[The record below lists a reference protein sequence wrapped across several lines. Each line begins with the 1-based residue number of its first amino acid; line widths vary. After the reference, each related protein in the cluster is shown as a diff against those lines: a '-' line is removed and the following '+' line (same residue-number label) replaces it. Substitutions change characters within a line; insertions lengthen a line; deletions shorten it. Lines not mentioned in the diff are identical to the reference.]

1 MKKIMKFNPYDF
13 LGKLMFYWFL
23 YPLGKISKIDKNI
36 KPIFKLIH
44 KLFINSHI
52 STFLAL
58 FYPLIFISI
67 LSNVSSPNYIV
78 MGIASLIPIVI
89 GVQVLPTIILNL
101 KQSSIL
107 KRIGAT
113 NTKASDMT
121 FVVISYFVLVAIFSL
136 VFNVGIGIAMFSKN
150 MNLANIQWGE
160 LIFSFLIGILV
171 GISLGVMISSVIK
184 KQEVA
189 LVIGLLLTLPGAFLT
204 SEFLPPTMIN
214 DWGPMRYISFIFPQ
228 KISTTLVHCAV
239 NGGSIFD
246 TEVVRSLDYNG
257 LINLNALVDSNAIPT
272 VQADAI
278 KSAMSNVE
286 VVDWTEK
293 LMAWI
298 LLPVYLVTF
307 SAVSIKFFKWGTR
320 W

>member
-1 MKKIMKFNPYDF
+1 
-13 LGKLMFYWFL
+13 
-23 YPLGKISKIDKNI
+23 
-36 KPIFKLIH
+36 
-44 KLFINSHI
+44 
-52 STFLAL
+52 
-58 FYPLIFISI
+58 
-67 LSNVSSPNYIV
+67 
-78 MGIASLIPIVI
+78 
-89 GVQVLPTIILNL
+89 
-101 KQSSIL
+101 
-107 KRIGAT
+107 
-113 NTKASDMT
+113 
-121 FVVISYFVLVAIFSL
+121 
-136 VFNVGIGIAMFSKN
+136 
-150 MNLANIQWGE
+150 
-160 LIFSFLIGILV
+160 
-171 GISLGVMISSVIK
+171 MISSVIK

-189 LVIGLLLTLPGAFLT
+189 LVIGLLLTLPGAFLS

-246 TEVVRSLDYNG
+246 AEVVRSLDYNG

-307 SAVSIKFFKWGTR
+307 SAISIKFFKWGTR